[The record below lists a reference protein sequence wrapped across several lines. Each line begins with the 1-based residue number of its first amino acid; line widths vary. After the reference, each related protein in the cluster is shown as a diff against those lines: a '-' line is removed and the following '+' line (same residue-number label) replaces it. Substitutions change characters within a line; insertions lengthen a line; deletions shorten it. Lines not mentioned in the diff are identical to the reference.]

1 MARSVPLTLWGL
13 ALMER
18 GSCPLQQVSR
28 DGRPML
34 CKTIIT
40 VFAFLSAIPAF
51 AHTTQL
57 ATGQAATGQSQPV
70 LRLMNDR
77 EFATFLARL
86 DSDLLRSQLQMKKM
100 DLKSLSLDLQ
110 EKQELER
117 SYGQCLQ
124 SFDNTHDEIQK
135 LSQKQTLKLDLFLL
149 IDLNELARNLDA
161 LDEVLVNPASAG
173 GASGARRSL
182 GYAKEVLSIDGAL
195 TTEISTFQHHFIAF
209 TGVIDAS
216 LEPADADASQPPTQK

>member
-1 MARSVPLTLWGL
+1 
-13 ALMER
+13 
-18 GSCPLQQVSR
+18 
-28 DGRPML
+28 ML
-34 CKTIIT
+34 RKTIFIVSM
-40 VFAFLSAIPAF
+40 VFALVSVISVIPAF
-51 AHTTQL
+51 AHTTQF
-57 ATGQAATGQSQPV
+57 AVGQAATGQAQPV

-86 DSDLLRSQLQMKKM
+86 DADLLRSQLQMKKM
-100 DLKSLSLDLQ
+100 DVKSLSLDLQ

-124 SFDNTHDEIQK
+124 SLENTRDEIQK

-161 LDEVLVNPASAG
+161 LDEALVNPVAANG
-173 GASGARRSL
+173 TGAAQKSL
-182 GYAKEVLSIDGAL
+182 GYAKEVLTIDGAL

-209 TGVIDAS
+209 TGVVDAS
-216 LEPADADASQPPTQK
+216 LEPADPDGVPPQNQK

>member
-1 MARSVPLTLWGL
+1 MFR
-13 ALMER
+13 
-18 GSCPLQQVSR
+18 
-28 DGRPML
+28 
-34 CKTIIT
+34 KTIIM

-51 AHTTQL
+51 AHTTQFTAVPS
-57 ATGQAATGQSQPV
+57 ATGQAQPV

-100 DLKSLSLDLQ
+100 DVKSLSLDLQ
-110 EKQELER
+110 EKQDLER

-124 SFDNTHDEIQK
+124 SLDNTRDEIQK
-135 LSQKQTLKLDLFLL
+135 LSQKQTLKLDLYLL

-161 LDEVLVNPASAG
+161 LDEVLVNPASVSG
-173 GASGARRSL
+173 TSGARKSL
-182 GYAKEVLSIDGAL
+182 GYAKEVLNIDGAL

-216 LEPADADASQPPTQK
+216 LEPADADGSQPQSQK